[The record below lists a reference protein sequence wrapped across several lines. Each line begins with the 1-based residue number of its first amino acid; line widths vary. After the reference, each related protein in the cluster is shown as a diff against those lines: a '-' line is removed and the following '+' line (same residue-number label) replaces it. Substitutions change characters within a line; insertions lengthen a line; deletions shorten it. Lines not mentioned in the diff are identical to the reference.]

1 MVALHFYLCIKTF
14 LITLGLGAFGWLVCM
29 VPYGNVVQYCTPISL
44 PYVLIV
50 CARMTT
56 TSCLVFEKPIRFLA
70 LDLSLYINV
79 GKDTRVLDFNVT

>member
-1 MVALHFYLCIKTF
+1 MMVALHFYLCIKTF

-56 TSCLVFEKPIRFLA
+56 TSCLVFEKVCLTLVEP
-70 LDLSLYINV
+70 SQ
-79 GKDTRVLDFNVT
+79 